1 VTKLWSASLLQR
13 ESLRGFVLL
22 LLTACSLGVSDQQ
35 WKLAE
40 SYLQQGQH
48 LRAVEEYS
56 RIVNLEQKGPMA
68 VKAQEQIALIYEQ
81 QLKDYPRAIRALR
94 DVYRRAED
102 APAKLKAR
110 IQIAKLYSDRM
121 GDYMAATE
129 EYEVIFKE
137 FGDQMT
143 DGPELYIAWS
153 EALMEASRFDDAAT
167 RLSQFQTKFPGHK
180 DGPKALFLLAQANL
194 AGRNYDVAIE
204 TFREI
209 IRKFTGIEG
218 YDSMVAESYYG
229 LGMAFESTDDLA
241 QALEAFRSSL
251 VTYPN
256 PKVVELKID
265 RLLKRKKERRL

>member
-1 VTKLWSASLLQR
+1 MGRGLLAG
-13 ESLRGFVLL
+13 LVLFCAG
-22 LLTACSLGVSDQQ
+22 ACSLGVSDQQ
-35 WKLAE
+35 WKLAD
-40 SYLQQGQH
+40 SYLAQGQY

-56 RIVNLEQKGPMA
+56 RIVNLEQKGPIA

-81 QLKDYPRAIRALR
+81 QLKDFPRAIRALR

-102 APAKLKAR
+102 APARLKAR
-110 IQIAKLYSDRM
+110 TQIAKIYSDRM
-121 GDYMAATE
+121 GDFMASAE

-137 FGDQMT
+137 FGDQILE
-143 DGPELYIAWS
+143 GPELYIAWS
-153 EALMEASRFDDAAT
+153 EALMEASRFDDAAS
-167 RLSQFQTKFPGHK
+167 RLAQFQGKFPGHK

-194 AGRNYDVAIE
+194 AGRNYEVAVE
-204 TFREI
+204 TFREV
-209 IRKFTGIEG
+209 IRKFTGIDT

-229 LGMAFESTDDLA
+229 LGMSFEGMDDLA
-241 QALEAFRSSL
+241 QALEAFKASL

>member
-1 VTKLWSASLLQR
+1 VSKAWKLFVVLSLA
-13 ESLRGFVLL
+13 G
-22 LLTACSLGVSDQQ
+22 CSLGVSDQQ
-35 WKLAE
+35 WKLAD

-102 APAKLKAR
+102 DPSRLKAR
-110 IQIAKLYSDRM
+110 AQIAKLYSDRM
-121 GDYMAATE
+121 GDFMASAE

-137 FGDQMT
+137 FGDRFLS
-143 DGPELYIAWS
+143 GPELYLAWA
-153 EALMEASRFDDAAT
+153 EALMEASRFDDAAL
-167 RLSQFQTKFPGHK
+167 RLSQFQTKFPGDK
-180 DGPKALFLLAQANL
+180 DGPKALFLLGQAQL
-194 AGRNYDVAIE
+194 AGRNYEVAIE

-209 IRKFTGIEG
+209 IRKFGGVEG
-218 YDSMVAESYYG
+218 YDAMVAESYYG
-229 LGMAFESTDDLA
+229 LGMAFESKDELA